1 MIYCQVLV
9 EYQSLIHFL
18 KLWKEWK
25 LFAARV
31 LLRRMSIFPITFGVV
46 AYSFVVFEI
55 LNKYHELKDW
65 KSAFFAVIPKRKGA
79 QEKEEKEGTACD
91 ESTQGKQNIETSS
104 NKSTYDNDQKQLK
117 PEESSILDKG
127 TSHEVGSTVDSTAQ
141 GNCQDG

>member
-1 MIYCQVLV
+1 M
-9 EYQSLIHFL
+9 
-18 KLWKEWK
+18 
-25 LFAARV
+25 
-31 LLRRMSIFPITFGVV
+31 IFPITFGVV

-91 ESTQGKQNIETSS
+91 ESTQGKQNKETSS

-117 PEESSILDKG
+117 LEESSILDNG